1 MRQEAGGRRQE
12 AFITLA
18 HGSGGRLAA
27 EFIQR
32 RLAPLF
38 PGLGEMDDAA
48 VLRPKGAGIAFT
60 TDSFVV
66 DPLFFPGGDIG
77 RLAVFGTVNDLAVQG
92 AKPSWLS
99 LAVVAP
105 EGLPLDIFDAVIASV
120 AAAAKET
127 GVSVVTGDTKV
138 VERGGLSG
146 LILNTAGIGE
156 MIPGADL
163 SAARI
168 TAGDA
173 IIVSGPIGA
182 HEVAV
187 LSQRHS
193 LGFDK
198 IQSDCAQVACL
209 AGELVG
215 RLKDAVRWMRD
226 PTRGGLA
233 TVLNEMAV
241 AAKATIEI
249 VEDQIPIEPAV
260 QNAADI
266 LGLDPLYLA
275 CEGRFV
281 AVVAGPRAEE
291 ALRRLKLR
299 PGGENT
305 AIIGSV
311 TGVDNEH
318 PQVRLNTRFGS
329 RRILRY
335 LAADQ
340 QPRIC

>member
-1 MRQEAGGRRQE
+1 MRQD

-32 RLAPLF
+32 RLAPFF

-48 VLRPKGAGIAFT
+48 VLRPTGRDIAFT

-105 EGLPLDIFDAVIASV
+105 EGLPLDLFDAVVASV
-120 AAAAKET
+120 AAAAAEA

-138 VERGGLSG
+138 VERSG
-146 LILNTAGIGE
+146 LNGLLLNTAGIGE
-156 MIPGADL
+156 MIPGVDL

-168 TAGDA
+168 ASDDA
-173 IIVSGPIGA
+173 IIVSGPVGA
-182 HEVAV
+182 HEIAV
-187 LSQRHS
+187 LGQRHG
-193 LGFDK
+193 LGFDN
-198 IQSDCAQVACL
+198 IQSDCAQIAGL
-209 AGELVG
+209 AGELAG
-215 RLKDAVRWMRD
+215 ECGAAVKWMRD

-233 TVLNEMAV
+233 TVLNELAV
-241 AAKATIEI
+241 AAKATIDISEGL
-249 VEDQIPIEPAV
+249 IPLDPAV
-260 QNAADI
+260 RDASEI

-281 AVVAGPRAEE
+281 AVIARSHSEE
-291 ALRRLKLR
+291 ALKRLRLR
-299 PGGENT
+299 PDGAG
-305 AIIGSV
+305 AALIGAV
-311 TGVDNEH
+311 TDVGSRH
-318 PQVRLNTRFGS
+318 PQVRLLTGFGS

-335 LAADQ
+335 LASDQ